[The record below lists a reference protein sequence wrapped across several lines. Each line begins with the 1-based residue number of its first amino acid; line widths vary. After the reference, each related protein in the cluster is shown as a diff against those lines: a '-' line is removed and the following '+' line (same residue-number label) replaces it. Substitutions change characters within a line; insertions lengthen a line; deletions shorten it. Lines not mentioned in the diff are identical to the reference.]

1 MEVKRDMK
9 KAISFLLVVSMLTA
23 GASAL
28 AADVTPE
35 VVMPRTPS
43 SHSDDSGIMPL
54 DTKPALDYTTFTG
67 TRYEYTLDC
76 TSKYPWY
83 KVWIRNN
90 GDHAMKV
97 TIGDDVTNQTLAAG
111 ASKEYYGKT
120 SALSREVEIVITGS
134 KSYPMDGEI
143 SARIGD
149 SRNAFD

>member
-1 MEVKRDMK
+1 MK

-35 VVMPRTPS
+35 VVVPRPS
-43 SHSDDSGIMPL
+43 SGHSDDSRMMPL

-67 TRYEYTLDC
+67 TRYEYTLEC

-97 TIGDDVTNQTLAAG
+97 SIGDTVKNETLAAG
-111 ASKEYYGKT
+111 KSKEYYGKT
-120 SALSREVEIVITGS
+120 GVLSREVEIVITGAN
-134 KSYPMDGEI
+134 SYSMDGEI